1 MIYWTVAGDW
11 ILSGQRTG
19 FFHSL
24 FLNHTPTHVVWEDID
39 EDTSVVQARE
49 HMARNLVRNVNEI
62 SAKRT
67 TSLTEERSKKSAV
80 LEGRGKFTILIRKTT
95 SNETLTIARK
105 SWKCRCTLQCRA
117 DCERSQ
123 GNLNRNERWQGEVS
137 FFPITTTRKCKTVY
151 G

>member
-24 FLNHTPTHVVWEDID
+24 FLNHTPTHVVWEHID

-49 HMARNLVRNVNEI
+49 HMARNLARNVNEI

-67 TSLTEERSKKSAV
+67 TSLTEERSKKV
-80 LEGRGKFTILIRKTT
+80 GC
-95 SNETLTIARK
+95 ARRPREIYDTDPEDNFK
-105 SWKCRCTLQCRA
+105 
-117 DCERSQ
+117 
-123 GNLNRNERWQGEVS
+123 
-137 FFPITTTRKCKTVY
+137 
-151 G
+151 